1 MSFEK
6 LWIEEGCEDLGTRDR
21 GLGSRGEELGS
32 RCEGL
37 GTRGGH
43 SSAGA

>member
-32 RCEGL
+32 RCEEL

>member
-6 LWIEEGCEDLGTRDR
+6 LWIEEGCEDLGTRDM
-21 GLGSRGEELGS
+21 GLESRDEELGS
-32 RCEGL
+32 RCERL
-37 GTRGGH
+37 RTRGGY